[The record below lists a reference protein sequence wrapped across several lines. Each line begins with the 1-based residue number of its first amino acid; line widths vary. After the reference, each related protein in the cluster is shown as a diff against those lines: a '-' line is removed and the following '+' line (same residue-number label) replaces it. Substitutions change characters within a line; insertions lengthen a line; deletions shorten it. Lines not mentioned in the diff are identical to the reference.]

1 MRLKELRIEKSLF
14 QKDVAAYLGIDR
26 TTYVKYESGASEP
39 PIETLIRL
47 CNYYGVSLD
56 YLVGRSNEK
65 EVPADEADRARK
77 EVLEILMGLSQEEV
91 QRVGDF
97 VAGLKASRAV

>member
-1 MRLKELRIEKSLF
+1 MRLRELRTEKSLF

-39 PIETLIRL
+39 PIETLIKL

-56 YLVGRSNEK
+56 YLVGKSNEK
-65 EVPADEADRARK
+65 EIPDDEADRVRS
-77 EVLEILMGLSQEEV
+77 EVLNILTGLSPDEV
-91 QRVGDF
+91 RRVGDF
-97 VAGLKASRAV
+97 VADLKASRAE

>member
-1 MRLKELRIEKSLF
+1 MRLRELRIEKSLF

-97 VAGLKASRAV
+97 VAGLKASRAE

>member
-1 MRLKELRIEKSLF
+1 MRLKELRLEKSLY

-26 TTYVKYESGASEP
+26 TTYVKYECGVSDP
-39 PIETLIRL
+39 PIETLIKL
-47 CNYYGVSLD
+47 CNFYSVSLD
-56 YLVGRSNEK
+56 YLVGRSVNK

-77 EVLEILMGLSQEEV
+77 EVLDILMGLSQEEV

-97 VAGLKASRAV
+97 VAGLKASRAE